1 MAKTIGPNHGLESE
15 RKRLLALDPG
25 RPTHNTVF
33 GEPGK
38 KYPEAPTT
46 PAEGTLRKLVAG
58 HNEIFADGGLAD
70 QLARIREDLRT
81 RPF

>member
-1 MAKTIGPNHGLESE
+1 MALSRIGNNNGTESE

-25 RPTHNTVF
+25 KTAHNIMF

-38 KYPEAPTT
+38 KYPEAPTV
-46 PAEGTLRKLVAG
+46 AVEGTLRKLIEG
-58 HNEIFADGGLAD
+58 HNDYIAFKEMM
-70 QLARIREDLRT
+70 QN